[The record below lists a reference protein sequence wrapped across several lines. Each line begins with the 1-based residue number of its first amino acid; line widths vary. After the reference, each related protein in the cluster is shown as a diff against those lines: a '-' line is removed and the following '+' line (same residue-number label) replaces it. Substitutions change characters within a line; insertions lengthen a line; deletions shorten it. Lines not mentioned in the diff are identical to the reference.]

1 MLVRF
6 EWHSIQRR
14 ACWPSANLCLSLCDC
29 GSQARLP
36 LSDRGGA
43 VQGLLSSKSSVCE
56 SHTVGCMM
64 LRACPPKADEG
75 SGPRAGR
82 SLSQQAKQL
91 YSVAAQR
98 GFPSFWNTAEWR
110 LICLGPRPP
119 AAPASP
125 SAVAGETETVPHR
138 HDHVALSMLQALRM
152 QPGCSLSH
160 AQ

>member
-1 MLVRF
+1 VY
-6 EWHSIQRR
+6 
-14 ACWPSANLCLSLCDC
+14 
-29 GSQARLP
+29 G
-36 LSDRGGA
+36 
-43 VQGLLSSKSSVCE
+43 E
-56 SHTVGCMM
+56 SHTVACMT

-75 SGPRAGR
+75 SGVRAGR